1 MELNDSFSNDSLG
14 EHRSQATDFFKAIFS
29 QQAGGF
35 LEVRAFPSDKDKPIQ
50 KFFSIPT
57 ELDKGAALA
66 ISLKNQVYYS
76 AAPRTEQKG
85 TADTVNIMPDLWV
98 DGDEGALPW
107 TSLAL
112 EPSIILNTG
121 NVAGDHYQAHYLL
134 DPPLEL
140 KAESARDKTVA
151 YLKAL
156 CITLRGDMKSCDISR
171 ILRVPG
177 TYNTKDPTH
186 PGLCHIIEFNPDAR
200 YSIEQIREAITI
212 SLMLRHWERG
222 QRQDLTLSL
231 AGYLAKCDVAQDEAE
246 TLLLSLLQMTGDE
259 EPKMRLLALAASY
272 EKLLKGQPVKGYT
285 GVEQYLEKQEL
296 AALDSLWGGPKEQR
310 NAYLYHDKL
319 GWHLNMPKLVN
330 DLLTEYP
337 FKTLRDNEEC
347 LVYKDGVFA
356 PLGEAVIKEECEKRV
371 PIKFLSRYD
380 VNEVIGH
387 IKRKTYVERKEFNRE
402 EWILNLQ
409 NGLYNIRTG
418 KLSPHTPEFLST
430 IRIPVTYD
438 PTADCPRVKQ
448 FFSEVHSQDDI
459 PVVEE
464 LFGYSLIP
472 DYSIQR
478 AFLFIGDGANGKS
491 TELELLKHFLGEDN
505 CANISL
511 QAIES
516 HRFAVASL
524 FGKLANIYADI
535 PSTSMRHVGL
545 FKMLTGGDTIG
556 AEKKFKDAFSF
567 VNYARLIFSTNK
579 PPKVNED
586 SLAFWRRWII
596 IDFPNK
602 FEGPQAD
609 TRILEKLTTKE
620 ELGGLL
626 NVALQGLKRLLSQ
639 HSYSYQPTPDE
650 VATRYLKAADSVY
663 AFVEDVCEVDSDA
676 WISKE
681 GLYDAFCA
689 YCRAGN
695 IPLKGK
701 GGFGR
706 ALKDATNVH
715 ITERK
720 HRIEGEETRGW
731 GGIGLKVEPGSYN
744 KVEKTSD
751 KPDTKSSMKPCPICG
766 STDFW
771 LRPDGRVVCNRC
783 HPKPKPK

>member
-1 MELNDSFSNDSLG
+1 MGLSHHLNNYDLSQD
-14 EHRSQATDFFKAIFS
+14 RSQTFDFLQAIFS
-29 QQAGGF
+29 QQSGGF
-35 LEVRAFPSDKDKPIQ
+35 LEIRAFPGPRQYFFPLPSDLSKA
-50 KFFSIPT
+50 
-57 ELDKGAALA
+57 AALA
-66 ISLKNQVYYS
+66 VSLKNQVYYS
-76 AAPRTEQKG
+76 AGPRSKQQG
-85 TADTVNIMPDLWV
+85 TADAVNTMPDLWV

-112 EPSIILNTG
+112 TPSIVVNTG
-121 NVAGDHYQAHYLL
+121 NIAGDHYQAYYLL
-134 DPPLEL
+134 DPQLEL
-140 KAESARDKTVA
+140 KAEANCNKAVA

-156 CITLRGDMKSCDISR
+156 CTVLKGDPKSCDIAR

-177 TYNTKDPTH
+177 TFNIKDPTH
-186 PGLCHIIEFNPDAR
+186 PGLCRIIELNPEAR

-212 SLMLRHWERG
+212 SLILRHWERG
-222 QRQDLTLSL
+222 QRQDLALSL
-231 AGYLAKCDVAQDEAE
+231 AGYLAKCDVAQDETE

-285 GVEQYLEKQEL
+285 GVEQYLEKEEL

-310 NAYLYHDKL
+310 NAYLYHDKF

-330 DLLTEYP
+330 DLLIEYS

-347 LVYKDGVFA
+347 FVYEDGVYT

-380 VNEVIGH
+380 VNEIIGH
-387 IKRKTYVERKEFNRE
+387 IKRKTYVERKDFNRE
-402 EWILNLQ
+402 KWVLNLK
-409 NGLYNIRTG
+409 NGLYHIQTGEIR
-418 KLSPHTPEFLST
+418 PHTPEFLST

-438 PTADCPRVKQ
+438 PNADCPRVRQ

-464 LFGYSLIP
+464 LFGYSLIT

-491 TELELLKHFLGEDN
+491 TELELLKHFIGKDN

-511 QAIES
+511 QAIENQ
-516 HRFAVASL
+516 RFAVASL
-524 FGKLANIYADI
+524 FGKLVNVYADI

-567 VNYARLIFSTNK
+567 VNHARLIFSTNK
-579 PPKVNED
+579 PPKVDED

-602 FEGPQAD
+602 FEGSQAD
-609 TRILEKLTTKE
+609 TGILGKLTTEE
-620 ELGGLL
+620 ELAGLL

-639 HSYSYQPTPDE
+639 HSYSYQPSPDE
-650 VATRYLKAADSVY
+650 VATKYLKAADPVY
-663 AFVEDVCEVDSDA
+663 AFIEDVCEVDPDA
-676 WISKE
+676 WVSKDD
-681 GLYDAFCA
+681 LYDAFCT
-689 YCRAGN
+689 YCRGEN
-695 IPLKGK
+695 ISAKGK
-701 GGFGR
+701 EAFGR
-706 ALKDATNVH
+706 ALKNVTNVH
-715 ITERK
+715 VTERK
-720 HRIEGEETRGW
+720 RRIEGKEIRGW
-731 GGIGLKVEPGSYN
+731 GGINVRGEPGSYN
-744 KVEKTSD
+744 KVKQSSD
-751 KPDTKSSMKPCPICG
+751 TLDVKSAMKPCPICG
-766 STDFW
+766 STNFW

-783 HPKPKPK
+783 HPKPK